1 MRSRPSHSTHRSLLL
16 PSVAIALCAILG
28 VAVGTVAGGS
38 TRPDDAPAAAPS
50 VATESPSPSPVP
62 SASAASPSPT
72 PTTAPTVTFSL
83 VAGGDVLPHMPVVR
97 SATTDSGIDF
107 SPLFEGISPWIAGA
121 DLGLC
126 HLETPISPDG
136 VASGYP
142 VFAAPEE
149 LVGDLDDAGFDGC
162 STASNHSVDRGFDGL
177 VVTDDGLEAAGMG
190 FAGTARTEDEAA
202 VTQAVRRHGVRPHRH
217 GGAHLVHVWPERAS
231 RARGQAVVGQHL

>member
-1 MRSRPSHSTHRSLLL
+1 M
-16 PSVAIALCAILG
+16 
-28 VAVGTVAGGS
+28 
-38 TRPDDAPAAAPS
+38 
-50 VATESPSPSPVP
+50 
-62 SASAASPSPT
+62 
-72 PTTAPTVTFSL
+72 
-83 VAGGDVLPHMPVVR
+83 AGGDVLPHMPVVR